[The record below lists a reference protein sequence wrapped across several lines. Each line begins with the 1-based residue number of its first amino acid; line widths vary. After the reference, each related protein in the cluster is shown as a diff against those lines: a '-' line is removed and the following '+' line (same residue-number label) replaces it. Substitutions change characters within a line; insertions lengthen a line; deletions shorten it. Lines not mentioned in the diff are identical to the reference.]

1 MNKINLKKQVTKKD
15 PVKDERDVKIDKLKQ
30 VNLKL
35 RQRLKDLNVQLEKTI
50 DKANSRKVQKS
61 LQAQSQMQAQK
72 ATQETVTDHQIK
84 VKEKELRNAQNQV
97 ELYKRELQQLQLKV
111 DDLSGVDRLLLLENR
126 LRDGIQEKSD
136 LEKKVKEL
144 ERQHKDQGKALEK
157 MSNEEEF

>member
-61 LQAQSQMQAQK
+61 LQA
-72 ATQETVTDHQIK
+72 
-84 VKEKELRNAQNQV
+84 
-97 ELYKRELQQLQLKV
+97 
-111 DDLSGVDRLLLLENR
+111 
-126 LRDGIQEKSD
+126 
-136 LEKKVKEL
+136 
-144 ERQHKDQGKALEK
+144 
-157 MSNEEEF
+157 